1 MLHLTLALLL
11 TIRFCG
17 SNSWDRQPYVSTFGD
32 APEGTPTAHM
42 KPRNISYNFLVANY
56 VRLSLL
62 PELAQIASLA

>member
-1 MLHLTLALLL
+1 MHSCL
-11 TIRFCG
+11 TIRFCR

>member
-1 MLHLTLALLL
+1 ML
-11 TIRFCG
+11 TIRFWGPCR